1 MKRKLLLIASLLMLG
16 TGVANAQK
24 ASDFSYSLRYTD
36 PVSLTLTYCN
46 SENTKIT
53 IPATAY
59 VDGADY
65 KVTAIS
71 SGALNGC
78 SKMEKL
84 VIGENI
90 NYIESNAFQ
99 NCANLKT
106 VDLSNAKSFTYISDY
121 AFANSKI
128 SRIEIPSWITSIGNY
143 AFQNCDGLTNIAI
156 PASVTWIGN
165 YAFRYC
171 DNLVTVDLSQAKGL
185 RTINNYAFDE
195 CYGLKNIEIPNWI
208 TSIGSNAFYDCDALT
223 SITIPESVT
232 SIGSSAFEDC
242 NNLETVDLSNARSLT
257 SIGQYVF
264 YNCDKI
270 TEITI
275 PSSVTSI
282 GNYAFYDCDGL
293 KEITIPEN
301 VTSIGNDAFSSC
313 DNLAKVDLSNARSL
327 TSIGIYA
334 FYGCDA
340 LTKIAIPENVTTIGS
355 YAFQSCSNLATVDMS
370 SAKSLTSIGSGAFYD
385 CDGLKEITIPENV
398 TSIVNH
404 VFYSCD
410 NLAKVD
416 LSNARS
422 LTTIDSYAFYN
433 CDKITEIT
441 IPSSVT
447 SIGGGAFYDCDG
459 LKEITIPENVT
470 SIGQYA
476 FYSCDNLAKADLS
489 NAKKLTSIGQY
500 AFSNNKNLKTADLSN
515 AESLTTISDYAF
527 SSCANLEKAD
537 LSGAKNLSY
546 ASTKAFFNSPKLK
559 SFGSSG
565 GKALYSDDG
574 KTLLCYLATNADTAF
589 TVPSTVTTIA
599 NYAFCDCDKL
609 KQVTIPS
616 SVTSIGSYA
625 FYGCD
630 NLAKIDFRKATGL
643 TYFDSYAFNSCPKL
657 TTIDLSA
664 TSLTTIGESAFYDND
679 YLTEITLPESVTSI
693 GEDAFYDCDNLKQL
707 TIPSSVTSIGN
718 YAFYG
723 CGKLAK
729 VDFNKA
735 RDLTYIGVNTFN
747 ACALTTIDLSATS
760 LTTIGSSAF
769 YDNNYLTEIT
779 LPESV
784 ILIDSYAF
792 SYCDNLKD
800 VSIPESLTHLA
811 SNAFEGSINVK
822 FTEQDGALY
831 LGNQRNPY
839 IVLYKATSTNIA
851 ECTISNKTKMIA
863 EYAFSD
869 CSNLTSIKI
878 SSSVTAIDN
887 YAFYRCYGMETINV
901 PEGVASIGE
910 SAFYGIRNLNYAGPA
925 GGETSTW
932 GARLRNGKMT
942 GYTEGDFVFSNEA
955 KTTLIGY
962 TGSDASITLPESTVT
977 VNSSAFR
984 GCKSLKSVTIPD
996 GVTTINSQAFAYCPN
1011 LKTIKI
1017 GSGVTSISSDAF
1029 SNCPIETL
1037 TFNTNAVGTKF
1048 QGSSTLKTVNVGDK
1062 VTTIGSNAF
1071 QNCGNLAT
1079 VDLSKAKSLTTIGGN
1094 AFYNC
1099 DALNSITIP
1108 EKVTS
1113 IGSNAFQYCDN
1124 LATVD
1129 LSKAR
1134 GLKTINNYAF
1144 YACYGLVKIEIPE
1157 WITSIG
1163 SYAFYNCDKITE
1175 ITIPSSVTSIGN
1187 YAFYDCDGLKEI
1199 TIPEN
1204 VTSIGNYAFYSCDNL
1219 AKVDLSNARSLTTID
1234 SYAFYNCDKITE
1246 ITIPSSVTS
1255 IGNYAFQYC
1264 SALTTITIPESVT
1277 SMGYYAFNNCSSLR
1291 PIFCEGYSQPAGWN
1305 SSWNPNNYIV
1315 VWLYRGIKVNI
1326 AANNSVWGSVE
1337 GSGTYSYG
1345 DEVHI
1350 SATPAEGIDF
1360 LGWSNGETSAD
1371 FTIIAETD
1379 INLTANFC
1387 PNQVMVGENTVY
1399 SEGRQY
1405 YNLEFTPELSGRYK
1419 FYSHTNY
1426 DTYGYLYDESKSIQ
1440 LTYDDDAGEGTNFL
1454 FSYNLVGGKK
1464 YYLGV
1469 GFYGTSSKGII
1480 DFTIQRPEFVVT
1492 AQAENG
1498 TVSGIGAYDYGN
1510 LASLNAVPDEHYHFA
1525 GWSDGYP
1532 YSSRGEYVT
1541 GDISLEALFEIN
1553 SYDITSDASYG
1564 TVEGTGSYTYGTEA
1578 TLTVVPFE
1586 GYEFSRW
1593 SDGNTDNPR
1602 TVTVE
1607 DDQYYYALVS
1617 AKEYTVN
1624 ATAQNGT
1631 VDGTG
1636 AFYYGDVASLHAVPD
1651 EGYHFVKWS
1660 DGETSSWYH
1669 IDVYNNVKL
1678 TAEFAINEYDITGSA
1693 TSGYGTVEGTGTY
1706 AHGSTVKLT
1715 AKPNKGY
1722 EFVEWQNDGS
1732 TVNPREF
1739 TAVNGGNYVA
1749 VMTTKTYTINTVG
1762 NNVSVNIWGDTYYGN
1777 TIELTASPNYNYN
1790 FVEWRDNRG
1799 NVIST
1804 ANPFYYTVT
1813 EDAKFTAVVEGVDC
1827 TIDAT
1832 MEHGTVVGTG
1842 TYKYGTTATLKA
1854 VPEPGYKFV
1863 YWENTSTSAT
1873 RSFKVE
1879 TTVANYTAYTMPIDY
1894 SVVVTTSDA
1903 AKGTVSS
1910 DAGSPIRYGD
1920 VVNISA
1926 TPTGNYKFVR
1936 WSDGNTS
1943 ASRSITIERDL
1954 NLTAVFS
1961 DEILYTITATA
1972 GPNGAVTGSARYA
1985 AGEKATLTAI
1995 ANVGY
2000 HFVKW
2005 SDGSTDATHVITV
2018 NGDKS
2023 LSAEFAVDTYTVS
2036 VAAGA
2041 NGTVT
2046 GGGSFEFGAPA
2057 TITATASAGY
2067 HFAGWSDGNTEANR
2081 TFNVSGNMNVTAA
2094 FEINTY
2100 TVNATAKN
2108 GKVEGAGI
2116 YNHGAEATLTATAS
2130 TGYHFAQ
2137 WSDGNSVNPRKVTV
2151 TSDVDLKAEFD
2162 VNSYEITVAAA
2173 NGTVTGAGTY
2183 NYGSV
2188 ATLSA
2193 TAADGYHFTKW
2204 ADGVLSSSRSVIV
2217 TEDKKFTAEF
2227 EVDSYNVSAYAQ
2239 NGSVEGAGYYN
2250 HGASA
2255 TLTAKADEG
2264 YHFIQWSDGVKDKSR
2279 TETVLSS
2286 MSFEA
2291 EFEVNTFNI
2300 TAAEAANGVVSGAG
2314 TYNYGA
2320 VATLTA
2326 VANEGY
2332 HFTQWSDG
2340 LTSATRRL
2348 SVVEDAEFSA
2358 SFEINTYEVKLS
2370 AENGTVSGAGTFE
2383 HGEEAT
2389 ISAKAAEHYH
2399 FVKWS
2404 DGNTQNPR
2412 TITVT
2417 KNRKL
2422 TALFEADLY
2431 TITVAAENGTVYGAS
2446 SSFEFGAVATLTA
2459 SADFGY
2465 HFEKWSDGN
2474 TDNPRSVTIDAALLS
2489 NIDKPFTAIFEKNP
2503 SYVGIEDEAADEVS
2517 IYAHGNTIVVENAA
2531 EDILVFDAMGRMIA
2545 REAVNADRTEIQV
2558 EGTGVYVVK
2567 TGSTSKRVMIK

>member
-53 IPATAY
+53 IPAPAY

-171 DNLVTVDLSQAKGL
+171 DNLVTVDLSQARGL

-459 LKEITIPENVT
+459 LKEITIPEKVT

-574 KTLLCYLATNADTAF
+574 KTLLCYLAINPDTAF
-589 TVPSTVTTIA
+589 TVPSSVTTIA

-664 TSLTTIGESAFYDND
+664 TSLTTIGEY
-679 YLTEITLPESVTSI
+679 
-693 GEDAFYDCDNLKQL
+693 
-707 TIPSSVTSIGN
+707 
-718 YAFYG
+718 
-723 CGKLAK
+723 
-729 VDFNKA
+729 
-735 RDLTYIGVNTFN
+735 
-747 ACALTTIDLSATS
+747 
-760 LTTIGSSAF
+760 AF

-784 ILIDSYAF
+784 TSIGYQAFCDCDNLKKVNLKNAKNLTTIGEQAFYSCDNLTEIDLENATSLQTIGQYAFQYCNALKEAAFPESLTSIGYMAF
-792 SYCDNLKD
+792 SYCTNLEKAD
-800 VSIPESLTHLA
+800 FSKAKNLTTIGSYAFEYCNKLA
-811 SNAFEGSINVK
+811 SADLSKNTGLASLNSGVFCYCNELTDVAVPETFAHVASDAFEGSINVK

-1048 QGSSTLKTVNVGDK
+1048 SGSSTLKTVNVGDK

-1079 VDLSKAKSLTTIGGN
+1079 VDLSKAKSLTTIGSN

-1108 EKVTS
+1108 ENVTS
-1113 IGSNAFQYCDN
+1113 IG
-1124 LATVD
+1124 
-1129 LSKAR
+1129 
-1134 GLKTINNYAF
+1134 NYAF
-1144 YACYGLVKIEIPE
+1144 Y
-1157 WITSIG
+1157 S
-1163 SYAFYNCDKITE
+1163 CDKITE

-1187 YAFYDCDGLKEI
+1187 YAFQYCSALTTI
-1199 TIPEN
+1199 TIPE
-1204 VTSIGNYAFYSCDNL
+1204 
-1219 AKVDLSNARSLTTID
+1219 
-1234 SYAFYNCDKITE
+1234 
-1246 ITIPSSVTS
+1246 SVTS
-1255 IGNYAFQYC
+1255 IGSYAFQYC

-1510 LASLNAVPDEHYHFA
+1510 LADLNAVPDEHYHFA

-1586 GYEFSRW
+1586 GYEFSSW

-1790 FVEWRDNRG
+1790 FVEWRNSKG
-1799 NVIST
+1799 EVLST
-1804 ANPFYYTVT
+1804 ANPFDYTVT
-1813 EDAKFTAVVEGVDC
+1813 GDETIRAVVEGVDC

-1879 TTVANYTAYTMPIDY
+1879 TTVANYTAYTMPIEY
-1894 SVVVTTSDA
+1894 SVVVSSSDNT
-1903 AKGTVSS
+1903 KGTVSS
-1910 DAGSPIRYGD
+1910 DAGSKIYYGN
-1920 VVNISA
+1920 VVNVEA
-1926 TPTGNYKFVR
+1926 TPSGSNKFVR

-1943 ASRSITIERDL
+1943 ASRSITVQRDW

-1961 DEILYTITATA
+1961 EETLYTVTATA

-2023 LSAEFAVDTYTVS
+2023 LSAEFAVDTYTVT

-2057 TITATASAGY
+2057 TITATASTGY

-2081 TFNVSGNMNVTAA
+2081 TFNVSGNLNVTAA

-2100 TVNATAKN
+2100 TVKASAKN
-2108 GKVEGAGI
+2108 GSVEGAGT

-2183 NYGSV
+2183 NYGSF

-2227 EVDSYNVSAYAQ
+2227 EVDAYNVSAYAQ

-2264 YHFIQWSDGVKDKSR
+2264 YHFIQWSDGVKDKTR

-2314 TYNYGA
+2314 TYNYGS

-2503 SYVGIEDEAADEVS
+2503 SYVGIEDAEAAADEVN
-2517 IYAHGNTIVVENAA
+2517 IYAHGNTIVVENA
-2531 EDILVFDAMGRMIA
+2531 ENDILVFDAMGRMIA
-2545 REAVNADRTEIQV
+2545 REAVNGDRTEIQV

>member
-1 MKRKLLLIASLLMLG
+1 MKRKLFFIASLLMLG

-24 ASDFSYSLRYTD
+24 ASDFSYTLRYTD

-106 VDLSNAKSFTYISDY
+106 VDLSNAKSLTYISDY

-171 DNLVTVDLSQAKGL
+171 DNLVTVDLSQTKGL
-185 RTINNYAFDE
+185 RTIDNYAFAE

-208 TSIGSNAFYDCDALT
+208 TSIGNYAFYDCDALT

-257 SIGQYVF
+257 TIGSYAF

-313 DNLAKVDLSNARSL
+313 DNLAKVDLSNAKSL

-398 TSIVNH
+398 TSIGNH
-404 VFYSCD
+404 AFYSCD

-459 LKEITIPENVT
+459 LKEITIPEKVT

-500 AFSNNKNLKTADLSN
+500 AFSNNKNLKKADLSN
-515 AESLTTISDYAF
+515 AESLTTINDYAF

-546 ASTKAFFNSPKLK
+546 ASTRAFFNCPKLK
-559 SFGSSG
+559 SFGSSSD
-565 GKALYSDDG
+565 KALYSPDG

-589 TVPSTVTTIA
+589 TVPSSVTTIA

-643 TYFDSYAFNSCPKL
+643 TYFDSYAFSGCPKL
-657 TTIDLSA
+657 ATIDLSA
-664 TSLTTIGESAFYDND
+664 TSLTTIGSSAFYGND

-693 GEDAFYDCDNLKQL
+693 GEYAFYDCDNLKKVNLKNAKNLTTIGEQAFYSCDNLTEIDLENATSLQTIGQYAFQYCNALKQL

-977 VNSSAFR
+977 VNSYAFR

-1048 QGSSTLKTVNVGDK
+1048 SGSSTLKTVNVGDK

-1079 VDLSKAKSLTTIGGN
+1079 VDLSKAKSLTTIGSN

-1099 DALNSITIP
+1099 DALNS
-1108 EKVTS
+1108 
-1113 IGSNAFQYCDN
+1113 
-1124 LATVD
+1124 
-1129 LSKAR
+1129 
-1134 GLKTINNYAF
+1134 
-1144 YACYGLVKIEIPE
+1144 
-1157 WITSIG
+1157 
-1163 SYAFYNCDKITE
+1163 
-1175 ITIPSSVTSIGN
+1175 
-1187 YAFYDCDGLKEI
+1187 I

-1204 VTSIGNYAFYSCDNL
+1204 VTSIGNYAFYS
-1219 AKVDLSNARSLTTID
+1219 
-1234 SYAFYNCDKITE
+1234 CDKITE

-1790 FVEWRDNRG
+1790 FVEWRNSKG
-1799 NVIST
+1799 EVLST
-1804 ANPFYYTVT
+1804 ANPFDYTVT
-1813 EDAKFTAVVEGVDC
+1813 GDETIRAVVEGVDC

-1879 TTVANYTAYTMPIDY
+1879 TTVANYTAYTMPIEY

-1936 WSDGNTS
+1936 WSDGNTT
-1943 ASRSITIERDL
+1943 ASRSITVQRDW

-1972 GPNGAVTGSARYA
+1972 GANGSVIGGGRYA
-1985 AGEKATLTAI
+1985 EGETALLTAI
-1995 ANVGY
+1995 ANTGY

-2005 SDGSTDATHVITV
+2005 STGSTDATTSVKVT
-2018 NGDKS
+2018 GDKS
-2023 LSAEFAVDTYTVS
+2023 LSAEFAVNTYTVS
-2036 VAAGA
+2036 VTAGA

-2046 GGGSFEFGAPA
+2046 GGGAFEFGAPA
-2057 TITATASAGY
+2057 TITATAAAGY
-2067 HFAGWSDGNTEANR
+2067 HFAGWSDGSAEANR
-2081 TFNVSGNMNVTAA
+2081 TFNVSGNLNVTAA

-2100 TVNATAKN
+2100 TVKASAKN
-2108 GKVEGAGI
+2108 GSVEGAGT

-2137 WSDGNSVNPRKVTV
+2137 WSDGNSVNPRKLTV

-2204 ADGVLSSSRSVIV
+2204 ADGVLSSSRSEIV

-2255 TLTAKADEG
+2255 TLTAKANDG
-2264 YHFIQWSDGVKDKSR
+2264 YHFTQWSDGVKDKTR

-2291 EFEVNTFNI
+2291 EFEVNSFNI
-2300 TAAEAANGVVSGAG
+2300 TAAESANGVVSGAG

-2358 SFEINTYEVKLS
+2358 SFEINSYEVKLS

-2503 SYVGIEDEAADEVS
+2503 SYVGIEDAEAAAYEVN
-2517 IYAHGNTIVVENAA
+2517 IYAHGNTIVVENA
-2531 EDILVFDAMGRMIA
+2531 ENDILVFDAMGRMIA